1 MAEHLHTVTRTISN
15 PLPDNPEP
23 KSGAAG
29 DHIVLFRADSTGSHR
44 DVAPGSA
51 GSHVVVIRSPSF
63 EPAPAASG
71 SNDIFRPSTHT
82 VIRRSESSEEPGYM
96 TQLEARRLSKMHNF
110 LVNYE

>member
-15 PLPDNPEP
+15 PLPEAPAQKPGTGDHVVVFRTD
-23 KSGAAG
+23 SSGSGRGAA
-29 DHIVLFRADSTGSHR
+29 D
-44 DVAPGSA
+44 P

-63 EPAPAASG
+63 EPVPVVPAS
-71 SNDIFRPSTHT
+71 SPDDIFRPSTHT
-82 VIRRSESSEEPGYM
+82 VIRSRPESEEPYL